1 MNITDMSSQKEI
13 MASQEKSD
21 IKLLKAAKDFKWV
34 NYYLYY
40 GDFYWFYNFTKH
52 FLSINNK
59 FKNKT
64 KI

>member
-40 GDFYWFYNFTKH
+40 GDFYWFLQFYKTIF
-52 FLSINNK
+52 IN
-59 FKNKT
+59 
-64 KI
+64 